1 MYYRRNDGCLW
12 RRAQSARRI
21 IGMGTSGRAFA
32 LIPNLTPEVSQKT
45 CTCEFSPPNL
55 AEEDAM
61 QLIIS
66 GKNLEVS
73 EWLKEYVE
81 KKVSKLDRYL
91 PSLTE
96 ARVELA
102 LEKTKNVKQSQVVQ
116 VTLRTNG
123 TILRG
128 EERSSDF
135 TVAID
140 AVMDKL
146 HKQIERFKNKRTR
159 GRSQGE
165 HAPPVEA
172 EPGETES
179 HIVRTKR
186 FRIQAMTDDEA
197 VEQMELLGHNFFVFA
212 NREHGKISVVY
223 RRNDG
228 NYGLIEPEA

>member
-1 MYYRRNDGCLW
+1 
-12 RRAQSARRI
+12 
-21 IGMGTSGRAFA
+21 
-32 LIPNLTPEVSQKT
+32 
-45 CTCEFSPPNL
+45 
-55 AEEDAM
+55 M

-73 EWLKEYVE
+73 DGLKDYVE
-81 KKVSKLDRYL
+81 KKVGKLDRYL

-135 TVAID
+135 GAAID
-140 AVMDKL
+140 TVVDKL
-146 HKQIERFKNKRTR
+146 HKQIERYKTKHAHTRTHTER
-159 GRSQGE
+159 E
-165 HAPPVEA
+165 TPP
-172 EPGETES
+172 TES
-179 HIVRTKR
+179 VAPAQEIHIGRKKR
-186 FRIQAMTDDEA
+186 FHILPRTEEEA
-197 VEQMELLGHNFFVFA
+197 IEQMELLGHNFFLFA
-212 NREHGKISVVY
+212 DRNDGKLNVVY

-228 NYGLIEPEA
+228 DYGLIEPEIK